1 MRRPGGRL
9 VPGGVSPAANAVVR
23 DPEAIRA
30 RLSAHR
36 AGVARGR
43 TAATDDTD
51 TITDTNTDSHD
62 APQKEAGLV

>member
-30 RLSAHR
+30 RLQAHR

-43 TAATDDTD
+43 TAATDENDGNHD
-51 TITDTNTDSHD
+51 NDTDSHD